1 MGRSLTMKLCNTAV
15 AGPMGDDQIHLD
27 SVVRRLPWE
36 VPEAAYDVNA
46 VTHSHSAAV
55 LERLTSV
62 RLRTHFAMLLP
73 FEDIVLTAHHAA
85 EYQNVF
91 V

>member
-1 MGRSLTMKLCNTAV
+1 MGRSLTMKLCNTDV

-55 LERLTSV
+55 LEQLTSV
-62 RLRTHFAMLLP
+62 QLP